1 MSLTSNTLKY
11 LPEEEFQMF
20 DQSSEIPLRDLHL
33 SQDLRK
39 LHCEKNQG
47 AEACEEAARLLK

>member
-39 LHCEKNQG
+39 LHCEKKNQG
-47 AEACEEAARLLK
+47 ACEEAARPPK